1 LRRYPH
7 IKALLLLSS
16 SVLIGCAGTV
26 REPVLE
32 SNKDPS
38 FQYDGV
44 YLASV
49 NHAGG
54 IQYIENWEF
63 NCSPQEFEFQFAVN
77 ESVVD
82 MGTNEAGVQQTGFV
96 DKDGRFRVPIPTDNS
111 IRASGRSDSTINNG
125 QVTIIL
131 QGELKGDNPFG
142 YYVQGVKQFN
152 NKGCSYRMNFS
163 KTQ

>member
-1 LRRYPH
+1 MKRYPH
-7 IKALLLLSS
+7 ITALCLLISTVLS
-16 SVLIGCAGTV
+16 GCAGTV
-26 REPVLE
+26 SKPVAE
-32 SNKDPS
+32 ANKDPS

-44 YLASV
+44 YLATV
-49 NHAGG
+49 KHAGG
-54 IQYIENWEF
+54 IQYIESWEF

-96 DKDGRFRVPIPTDNS
+96 DKDGRFRVPIPTDNA
-111 IRASGRSDSTINNG
+111 IRASGRSDATIDNG

-131 QGELKGDNPFG
+131 QGELKGDKPFG

-152 NKGCSYRMNFS
+152 NKGCSYRMNFT
-163 KTQ
+163 KGQ